1 MIIFAF
7 EGGTMAEQLEFFE
20 IPSPCRGI
28 CQTNE
33 QGYCRGCYRTR
44 DERFN
49 WLKFSNA
56 EKRNIIRLCRQ
67 RYLRLINK
75 KIIQDEVTD
84 SQQSLF

>member
-1 MIIFAF
+1 
-7 EGGTMAEQLEFFE
+7 MAEQLEFFE

-75 KIIQDEVTD
+75 KIIQDEITD